1 VSKPRRVVAAA
12 RDLCTQT
19 APLAPFEQK
28 EAQSMRRVFQARVFR
43 AAALVALLAAAAAA
57 AAPERSSE
65 TVESHTFDHQTT
77 EKKRHELRVPA
88 DDTRVRLRVKASVRQ
103 GELRIVVRDPDGRL
117 FQEARLGPSKKT
129 TNYDVDSD
137 VMRSEAG
144 VWTVEVEATG
154 AVGSYE
160 VAFKQYQ

>member
-1 VSKPRRVVAAA
+1 
-12 RDLCTQT
+12 
-19 APLAPFEQK
+19 
-28 EAQSMRRVFQARVFR
+28 MRRVLR
-43 AAALVALLAAAAAA
+43 AAALVALLAAAAA

-77 EKKRHELRVPA
+77 EKRRHELRVP
-88 DDTRVRLRVKASVRQ
+88 DDGTRVRLRVKASVRE

-129 TNYDVDSD
+129 TNYDVDSS

-144 VWTVEVEATG
+144 VWTVEVETKE

-160 VAFKQYQ
+160 FSFKQYR

>member
-1 VSKPRRVVAAA
+1 
-12 RDLCTQT
+12 
-19 APLAPFEQK
+19 
-28 EAQSMRRVFQARVFR
+28 MRRVLK
-43 AAALVALLAAAAAA
+43 AAALVALLAAAAA

-77 EKKRHELRVPA
+77 EKKRHELRVPGEG
-88 DDTRVRLRVKASVRQ
+88 TRVRLRVKATVRQ
-103 GELRIVVRDPDGRL
+103 GELKIVVRDPDGRL
-117 FQEARLGPSKKT
+117 FQEARLGPSKKP

-144 VWTVEVEATG
+144 VWTVEVEATE

-160 VAFKQYQ
+160 FAFKQYE

>member
-1 VSKPRRVVAAA
+1 
-12 RDLCTQT
+12 
-19 APLAPFEQK
+19 
-28 EAQSMRRVFQARVFR
+28 MRRIFK
-43 AAALVALLAAAAAA
+43 AAALAALLAAAAVA

-77 EKKRHELRVPA
+77 EKKKHELRVP
-88 DDTRVRLRVKASVRQ
+88 DDGTRVRLRVKATVRQ
-103 GELRIVVRDPDGRL
+103 GELKIVVRDPDGQL
-117 FQEARLGPSKKT
+117 FQEARLGPSKKPT
-129 TNYDVDSD
+129 KYDVDSN